1 MEDKF
6 FAVLLDT
13 VSIQRYV
20 FSTNNL
26 KENIG
31 ASYIVEDIYDSHL
44 KKVNKE
50 MFPELTEEYYE
61 AWETEPDRIR
71 IKENGVPFEIGYIGG
86 GNALLLFKEK
96 DRAQEFIKKW
106 TLRLLIH
113 APGIIPACAFGEID
127 LNNFSSSLKIL
138 FKTLA
143 KNKASFVP
151 QTIIRRHG
159 ITAECPRTGLSR
171 EVWCRNLP
179 DEEQDYI
186 SSVSNAKIEA
196 AEKAKRKIIEI
207 LKELNLD
214 KKYTFTDELDKLG
227 QSKGEDSHIAI
238 VHIDGND
245 MGQRVKEQKDLVTL
259 RKFSCSVRRATL
271 DSFKGILKE
280 LDKYIDYIEEAKKY
294 QEQKKELKLVYD
306 GGKTIL
312 PIRPI
317 IIGGDD
323 ITFVSEG
330 RLGIWL
336 AKVFL
341 EEFERQKVSD
351 GKPLTAC
358 AGIAITKTKYPFYR
372 GYELSENLCKS
383 AKRKR
388 KEQRDN
394 GSWLDFHLAYG
405 GFSGSLDDIRESHYK
420 APNVKSLVLRPYKIQ
435 DFYELLS
442 AVSEFKKKDN
452 GKTKFP
458 RSKLMELR
466 QVLYMDKDAQ
476 ELFIEEL
483 SARQLKLPKYK
494 DFDGSEIVKGNQT
507 PYFDMIELIELYP
520 ESALNG
526 GSR

>member
-1 MEDKF
+1 
-6 FAVLLDT
+6 
-13 VSIQRYV
+13 
-20 FSTNNL
+20 
-26 KENIG
+26 
-31 ASYIVEDIYDSHL
+31 
-44 KKVNKE
+44 
-50 MFPELTEEYYE
+50 
-61 AWETEPDRIR
+61 
-71 IKENGVPFEIGYIGG
+71 
-86 GNALLLFKEK
+86 
-96 DRAQEFIKKW
+96 
-106 TLRLLIH
+106 LIH

-179 DEEQDYI
+179 DEEQDYV
-186 SSVSNAKIEA
+186 SSVSNAKIESA
-196 AEKAKRKIIEI
+196 TLAKRKIIEI

-245 MGQRVKEQKDLVTL
+245 MGQRVKEQTDLITL
-259 RKFSCSVRRATL
+259 RKFSRSVRDATMNA
-271 DSFKGILKE
+271 FKAMITEIVKHAGEIEKE
-280 LDKYIDYIEEAKKY
+280 IKLRQEDGKK
-294 QEQKKELKLVYD
+294 
-306 GGKTIL
+306 IL
-312 PIRPI
+312 PLRPI

-372 GYELSENLCKS
+372 GYELSEDLCKS

-388 KEQRDN
+388 KDQNDE

-405 GFSGSLDDIRESHYK
+405 GFSGSLEDIRESHYK
-420 APNVKSLVLRPYKIQ
+420 APTVKSLVLRPYKIQ

-442 AVSEFKKKDN
+442 GVSEFKKKDN
-452 GKTKFP
+452 GKLKFP

-466 QVLYMDKDAQ
+466 QI
-476 ELFIEEL
+476 LFKGEVDQKLFLEEL
-483 SARQLKLPKYK
+483 KARGLTLPKYK
-494 DFDGSEIVKGNQT
+494 DFEGLEIIKNNQT
-507 PYFDMIELIELYP
+507 PYFDMIELVDIYP
-520 ESALNG
+520 EFALNG
-526 GSR
+526 GKK